1 MLLLQEKKLLTLK
14 EVNKQPVFS
23 LLLLNHLQTI
33 ITVNIN
39 HPWLQKYSEYL
50 EHFKN
55 EAVKH
60 RSGEITPPSTD
71 KTAVHSVFK
80 INKIMKYLFLDMQ
93 MDPDGLYEL

>member
-14 EVNKQPVFS
+14 EVNKQPVSLFFFS
-23 LLLLNHLQTI
+23 YLQTI